1 MVASARDRAGRNS
14 DRANNW
20 AHGFTQE
27 AEVMDMGTTETKGN
41 VPARSAQQDVGMPTW
56 WDRFWAWPNF
66 PQMRRFFEEDDM
78 RVEEFVDD
86 DKLVVRAELPG
97 IDPERDVEINV
108 RDHSL
113 RIRAERHQEHRED
126 EGGRYHSEFHYGTF
140 TRIVPL
146 SSSVSE
152 TDVKASY
159 RDGILE
165 VRVPIDEKDATA
177 KKIPIERG

>member
-1 MVASARDRAGRNS
+1 MT
-14 DRANNW
+14 
-20 AHGFTQE
+20 TQNKE
-27 AEVMDMGTTETKGN
+27 N
-41 VPARSAQQDVGMPTW
+41 LPARSSQQDIGMPTW

-78 RVEEFVDD
+78 RVEEFIEGDQ
-86 DKLVVRAELPG
+86 LVVRAELPG
-97 IDPERDVEINV
+97 IDPDHDVDIAV

-113 RIRAERHQEHRED
+113 QIRAERRREEHGD

-146 SSSVSE
+146 SSAVSE
-152 TDVKASY
+152 KDVKASY

-165 VRVPIDEKDATA
+165 VRVPVDHNDA
-177 KKIPIERG
+177 KGNKIPIERA

>member
-1 MVASARDRAGRNS
+1 MT
-14 DRANNW
+14 
-20 AHGFTQE
+20 TQNKE
-27 AEVMDMGTTETKGN
+27 N
-41 VPARSAQQDVGMPTW
+41 LPARSSQQDIGMPTW

-78 RVEEFVDD
+78 RVEEFIEGDQ
-86 DKLVVRAELPG
+86 LVVRAELPG
-97 IDPERDVEINV
+97 IDPDHDVDIAV

-113 RIRAERHQEHRED
+113 QIRAERRREEHGD

-146 SSSVSE
+146 SSAVSE
-152 TDVKASY
+152 KDVKASY

-165 VRVPIDEKDATA
+165 VRVPVDHNDAKA
-177 KKIPIERG
+177 NKIPIERA